1 MRRTP
6 AGFVNAVNAVSA
18 DSADGA
24 EEADEGDERDEGDE
38 ACPSWTVFWSG
49 VDDRAKVRGGYTM
62 WVYPLQCVCV

>member
-24 EEADEGDERDEGDE
+24 EEADEGDEGDE

-49 VDDRAKVRGGYTM
+49 VDDRAKVRGGTNRF
-62 WVYPLQCVCV
+62 